1 MSVMLLSD
9 RHIATL
15 ANYVAAKISG
25 GCLDTVQHTVQH
37 IAQHIAQRLH
47 VINVKEFNRYYG
59 TRKRSRTINLNL
71 AYDWAYDFTANE
83 CAALAECW
91 KYNAGQSPE
100 YYVLAAM
107 LDHAFSGVAPSDN
120 VWSI

>member
-15 ANYVAAKISG
+15 ANYVAANLSG
-25 GCLDTVQHTVQH
+25 GYLETV
-37 IAQHIAQRLH
+37 QHIAQRLH
-47 VINVKEFNRYYG
+47 IVNIKEFNRYNG
-59 TRKRSRTINLNL
+59 LKKRSRTINVNL
-71 AYDWAYDFTANE
+71 DCDFTANE

-107 LDHAFSGVAPSDN
+107 LDHAFSGVPVADN

>member
-25 GCLDTVQHTVQH
+25 GCLDTVQH
-37 IAQHIAQRLH
+37 IAQRLH
-47 VINVKEFNRYYG
+47 IVNIKEFNRYNG
-59 TRKRSRTINLNL
+59 LKKRSRTINLNL
-71 AYDWAYDFTANE
+71 ACDFTGSE
-83 CAALAECW
+83 CAGLAECW
-91 KYNAGQSPE
+91 KYNSGQSPE

-107 LDHAFSGVAPSDN
+107 LDHAFSGVVPSDN

>member
-25 GCLDTVQHTVQH
+25 GCLDTVQH
-37 IAQHIAQRLH
+37 IAQRMH
-47 VINVKEFNRYYG
+47 VVNVKEFNRYYG
-59 TRKRSRTINLNL
+59 LNKRSHGVNLNL
-71 AYDWAYDFTANE
+71 GCDFTTSE

-91 KYNAGQSPE
+91 KYNSGQSPE

-107 LDHAFSGVAPSDN
+107 LDHAFSGVVPSDN

>member
-25 GCLDTVQHTVQH
+25 GYIDTVQHV
-37 IAQHIAQRLH
+37 AQRLH
-47 VINVKEFNRYYG
+47 VTNVKEFNRYNG
-59 TRKRSRTINLNL
+59 LNKRSHGVNLKL
-71 AYDWAYDFTANE
+71 GCDFTANE

-107 LDHAFSGVAPSDN
+107 LDSTFSGIVPGDN

>member
-25 GCLDTVQHTVQH
+25 GCLDTVQH
-37 IAQHIAQRLH
+37 IAQRMH
-47 VINVKEFNRYYG
+47 VVNVKEFNRYYG

-71 AYDWAYDFTANE
+71 ACDWAYDFTASE

-91 KYNAGQSPE
+91 KYNSGQSPE